1 MMKILFLAL
10 IIFFYTPLSSA
21 CSCGKL
27 MSIEESFLNSKAV
40 LLVEV
45 DSLKAVKAKIEG
57 EESKRVK
64 FLEASFTTIE
74 SFKADEEGINVLRTY
89 SNCGLKLY
97 PSQKYL
103 VFIPIDSHVENYVS
117 HCDGSFHYLPQLDYS
132 QLQLSKVR
140 EYAHN
145 KPL

>member
-1 MMKILFLAL
+1 MKILFLAL

-45 DSLKAVKAKIEG
+45 DSLKAVKEKIEG

-64 FLEASFTTIE
+64 FLEANFTTIE

-89 SNCGLKLY
+89 SNCGLELY

-140 EYAHN
+140 EHAHN